1 MYHGSTLNIIDQIM
15 IKALII
21 DDEKSSRDTLRGFV
35 ENYCQ
40 EIHIIGEAESAEQ
53 GIEQIKKFQPDL
65 IFLDIELPLG
75 SGFDLLGATK
85 HADFE
90 VIFTTAHDKYALQA
104 IKACALDYLLK
115 PISVTDLINA
125 VAKISQRSHLGISQ
139 PQIGAFVENINN
151 LNKQLS
157 NIVLPTLDGF
167 LVVKI
172 SDIIRCEADKNYTFF
187 IFSNDKK
194 VLVSKTLKEF
204 EELLQDMDF
213 IRIHQSHLINASH
226 VQRYIKG
233 SGGYVKMS
241 DDSIIEVSRRKKE
254 LLMERFLK

>member
-1 MYHGSTLNIIDQIM
+1 M

-35 ENYCQ
+35 ENYCE
-40 EIHIIGEAESAEQ
+40 EIQIIDEAESAEL
-53 GIEQIKKFQPDL
+53 GIEQIKKLKPQL

-75 SGFDLLGATK
+75 SGFDLLEACK
-85 HADFE
+85 HGNFE
-90 VIFTTAHDKYALQA
+90 VIFTTAHDQYALQA
-104 IKACALDYLLK
+104 IKVCALDYLLK
-115 PISVTDLINA
+115 PISAAELKTA
-125 VAKISQRSHLGISQ
+125 VAKISQRSLSGTTT
-139 PQIGAFVENINN
+139 PQIGAFVENISN
-151 LNKQLS
+151 LNKQFS

-172 SDIIRCEADKNYTFF
+172 RDIIRCEADKNYTFF
-187 IFSNDKK
+187 IFANDEK
-194 VLVSKTLKEF
+194 VLVSKTLKEYDD
-204 EELLQDMDF
+204 LLHDMDF
-213 IRIHQSHLINASH
+213 IRVHQSHLINASH